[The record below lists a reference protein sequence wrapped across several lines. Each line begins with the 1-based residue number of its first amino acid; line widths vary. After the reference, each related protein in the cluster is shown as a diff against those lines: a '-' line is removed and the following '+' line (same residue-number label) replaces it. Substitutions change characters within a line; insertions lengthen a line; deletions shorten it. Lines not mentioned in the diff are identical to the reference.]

1 MQHMPS
7 TGTSPPPAALS
18 GVRILVADDDPGSRF
33 FLTEALRGFGCE
45 VSGCVD
51 GPEAIDMASA
61 EHFHLMLLDRRMPG
75 AGAAEVL
82 SRLRANPEASS
93 QRSRAVATS
102 AEVPPAIRAQLLA
115 QGFAAV
121 LEKPCDIARLRQVV
135 LASLPENIMPPVLDD
150 EAALACSGDT
160 ATMNALRVL
169 LHDELVNLRDE
180 FATLETRPKALDE
193 RLHRLR
199 SACGFCGATRLLVR
213 TRALQKAAADGADVA
228 FAASIEHFRHVLNAT
243 IESLEPADVD

>member
-1 MQHMPS
+1 MQHVPS
-7 TGTSPPPAALS
+7 TGASPTPVPLS
-18 GVRILVADDDPGSRF
+18 GVRILVADDDPSSRF
-33 FLTEALRGFGCE
+33 FLSEALRGFGCE
-45 VSGCVD
+45 VSSCAD
-51 GPEAIDMASA
+51 GQEAIDMASA
-61 EHFHLMLLDRRMPG
+61 EHFHLLLLDRRMPG

-82 SRLRANPEASS
+82 GRVRANPEASS

-102 AEVPPAIRAQLLA
+102 AEVPPAIRAQLVA

-121 LEKPCDIARLRQVV
+121 LEKPCEIARLRQIV

-150 EAALACSGDT
+150 EAALTCSGDA
-160 ATMNALRVL
+160 ATMNALRTL

-180 FATLETRPKALDE
+180 FASLETRPKALDE

-213 TRALQKAAADGADVA
+213 TRALQKAAAEGADVV
-228 FAASIEHFRHVLNAT
+228 FAAAIEHFRHVLDAT
-243 IESLEPADVD
+243 IASLEPAEAD